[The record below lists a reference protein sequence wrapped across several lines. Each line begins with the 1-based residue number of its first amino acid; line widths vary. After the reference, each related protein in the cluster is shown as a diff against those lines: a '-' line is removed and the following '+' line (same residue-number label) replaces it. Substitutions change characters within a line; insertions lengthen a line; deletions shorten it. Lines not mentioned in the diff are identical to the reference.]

1 MPVHLYGQPAPMDRV
16 LELARAHRLA
26 VIEDAA
32 QAIGGAWAEQPIGAW
47 GDAACLSFYPTKN
60 LGACGDGGMVVTRRQ
75 DVAERIA
82 KLRHH
87 GDSGRYEHVELGY
100 CSRLDELQ
108 AAFLRVKLRRLADWT
123 TARRRIASVYHKGL
137 TNVGLELPSE
147 AAKARHVYHLFTVRH
162 PQRDALAKLLTDDG
176 ISTAIYYPRSVPD
189 QPMFGAGAER
199 RWPEAWRASREVLSL
214 PCFAELTDD
223 EVDRVVAG
231 VRSACERL

>member
-1 MPVHLYGQPAPMDRV
+1 
-16 LELARAHRLA
+16 
-26 VIEDAA
+26 
-32 QAIGGAWAEQPIGAW
+32 
-47 GDAACLSFYPTKN
+47 
-60 LGACGDGGMVVTRRQ
+60 
-75 DVAERIA
+75 
-82 KLRHH
+82 
-87 GDSGRYEHVELGY
+87 
-100 CSRLDELQ
+100 
-108 AAFLRVKLRRLADWT
+108 LRVKLRRLADWT
-123 TARRRIASVYHKGL
+123 TARRRIASAYHKGL
-137 TNVGLELPSE
+137 TSVGLELPSE

-162 PQRDALAKLLTDDG
+162 PQRNALAKLLTDDG